1 MEKLLQW
8 KLEAYR
14 SGVLGQPDDGGAG
27 SGGVPG
33 AAGGAQ
39 QVDGANVITIE

>member
-1 MEKLLQW
+1 LLQW

-14 SGVLGQPDDGGAG
+14 SGALGKDDEDGA
-27 SGGVPG
+27 GGVPG
-33 AAGGAQ
+33 AAGGT